1 MLTIL
6 ILLTACTGCDNG
18 NNKLKPGEFEDP
30 AFKACVQEKID
41 YDANL
46 GLLDKN
52 DPELYNKITRL
63 GCGGGRFEV

>member
-1 MLTIL
+1 MKRTAYLLTIL

-46 GLLDKN
+46 GL
-52 DPELYNKITRL
+52 
-63 GCGGGRFEV
+63 